1 MENREASV
9 SVLSRR
15 PFRALHVDF
24 VGTWL
29 GYVGGRCLEEEE
41 LIRYESVEETACS
54 GEWSVRAWSKVCRIS
69 ICFPFFHERIR
80 VVENGEI
87 FMWTVNDL

>member
-9 SVLSRR
+9 STLSRR

-41 LIRYESVEETACS
+41 LIRFESVEETACS
-54 GEWSVRAWSKVCRIS
+54 GEVYVLGARSAGFRFV
-69 ICFPFFHERIR
+69 FFF
-80 VVENGEI
+80 
-87 FMWTVNDL
+87 FMNVYGW